1 MYPGYLSSS
10 DRELSEK
17 DEGIPSDQDISPEYL
32 KYSVE
37 YLKGGDI
44 NSPRNVPCTVQ
55 R

>member
-17 DEGIPSDQDISPEYL
+17 DEGIPSDQDISQEYL

-44 NSPRNVPCTVQ
+44 VTQYKFKLSPMS
-55 R
+55 